1 MEEIHSRTKKEGNT
15 AKTGGS
21 PHVGSRVR
29 FRMGLTDLEGVIVED
44 RGFIGVGGR
53 RLWGIEV
60 NQPDYYTQ
68 LELPEVLF
76 QVVD

>member
-1 MEEIHSRTKKEGNT
+1 MEDM
-15 AKTGGS
+15 
-21 PHVGSRVR
+21 V
-29 FRMGLTDLEGVIVED
+29 GVIVED

-60 NQPDYYTQ
+60 NEPDYHTK

-76 QVVD
+76 EVLD